1 MEITIYEPMKSAK
14 RVKVFIPYEMVRE
27 RELLRTIPSKFYHK
41 SQRLWS
47 IPNSEEGLG
56 RLKELLKGK
65 YRIETGSV
73 QASLP
78 AFTLTSQS
86 MDALYYAEQKL
97 ILRAYSENTI
107 RTYKHE
113 LGRFFKYFEGK
124 DLRSLTK
131 EQIEAYAYHL
141 VTKHNIGESK
151 QNCMINAIKFYYEHV
166 LGMPREYY
174 NIQRPKRSHSLPNV
188 LNTDEV
194 IKLINAP
201 QNLKHR
207 AILHTIYSAGLRVSE
222 VINLRIYDI
231 RTKDGYIFIKGGK
244 GKKDRHTTLS
254 HTLVEML
261 REYYRRYKPAY
272 WLFEGEDGG
281 RYSKTSIQAIF
292 RRAQQESGANPWATP
307 HTLRHSF
314 ATHALEFGE
323 NLRNIQV
330 MLGHES
336 SKTTEVYTHVMGVN
350 SRRMRN
356 PLDLLMGR
364 TAPGRY
370 PAARPRP

>member
-1 MEITIYEPMKSAK
+1 MSTK
-14 RVKVFIPYEMVRE
+14 RVKVFIPYGMVRE